1 MLERFK
7 VPANEQIYVEE
18 EALRHTVTAIFEKV
32 GLSRTDA
39 MESADVLVTADLRG
53 VESHGVSNMLRRYV
67 EFYQDEV
74 LNPLG
79 KLTIISDTPSAA
91 TVDADRAL
99 GITVGRRAMEIAV
112 DKARKTGVGA
122 VTMFNSGHMGAL
134 GHYAM
139 IAVQNNMIGF
149 SSTAAGTGVV
159 PTFASEPRFGTNPFA
174 FAAPTRN
181 EAPILFDVATTAVA
195 GNKLELARRLKASLL
210 PGWIAELDGT
220 PITQETEARG
230 KDEYYQLPIGGSRE
244 SGSHKGYGLAL
255 MVEVLGSLLSGSK
268 SGMIKDESDWIGSK
282 SFFTAYNIEAFT
294 NMDEFMTNID
304 EMLSHLIETKPSP
317 GNDRVLY
324 PGLIEHEEFQKRAL
338 QGIPLHTEVIDWF
351 DQITKELSLDP
362 LELLEN

>member
-7 VPANEQIYVEE
+7 VPVSEQVYVAE
-18 EALRHTVTAIFEKV
+18 EALRHTSTAIFEKV
-32 GLSRTDA
+32 GLSRIDA
-39 MESADVLVTADLRG
+39 MESSDVLVTADLRG

-67 EFYQDEV
+67 ELFQDGA
-74 LNPLG
+74 LNPVG
-79 KLTIISDTPSAA
+79 KLMIVSDTPSSA
-91 TVDADRAL
+91 TLDADRAL

-112 DKARKTGVGA
+112 EKARKTGVGA

-149 SSTAAGTGVV
+149 SSTSAGTGVV

-174 FAAPTRN
+174 FAAPTLD

-210 PGWIAELDGT
+210 PGWISELDGT
-220 PITQETEARG
+220 PITSETKAREKG
-230 KDEYYQLPIGGSRE
+230 EYYQLPLGGSRE

-255 MVEVLGSLLSGSK
+255 MIEVLGALLSGSK
-268 SGMIKDESDWIGSK
+268 SGMIKDESEWMGSK

-294 NMDEFMTNID
+294 DINQFMSNID
-304 EMLSHLIETKPSP
+304 EMLRHLIETKPSP
-317 GNDRVLY
+317 GNERVLY
-324 PGLIEHEEFQKRAL
+324 PGLIEHEEFQKRVL
-338 QGIPLHTEVIDWF
+338 EGIPLHKEVIEWF
-351 DQITKELSLDP
+351 GRITKELSLDP
-362 LELLEN
+362 LELLKD